1 MANGTP
7 IRLIQRNGGII
18 ELNVT
23 TVTMDVDRKFNPK
36 PLVYSGS
43 HRVATD
49 SNLTRAVIQLEG
61 FMSDDDTVFVSSSTQ
76 ASASIDFS
84 YRIEGVRKIGDKI
97 TDGEKEEVVT
107 NSALGYWEPTTISN
121 LRTPRLA
128 LDDTNVIYFVEDSA
142 SDGFYAPNSVHWV
155 STYDA
160 STSTAKSAASI
171 AQGIANRI
179 AAMGAPYTT
188 STGTSPYTG
197 EANAV
202 VSITRTENGNDTKYP
217 KFKKWNTNVSE
228 PLIIT
233 KYVGYQEG
241 AGTTGMSAGDKV
253 QHLWGVLNNSQ
264 DGGRGLEKVSLRQR
278 DDVTGRRNTRGGG
291 DYIIGIQIPFESMVN
306 AASGEKY
313 SAVNHF
319 MTTGTYHLQNPETKD
334 VENATLAGVEFSD
347 AKNSYTG
354 IKGGVDKATFVRLGG
369 EPLYQFTIIFL
380 PADVIL

>member
-61 FMSDDDTVFVSSSTQ
+61 VMTDDDAVFVSSSTQ

-84 YRIEGVRKIGDKI
+84 YTVESRRKGGRKI
-97 TDGEKEEVVT
+97 TDDDKFDMVFRG
-107 NSALGYWEPTTISN
+107 SLGYWTDTTIPQSPY
-121 LRTPRLA
+121 LK
-128 LDDTNVIYFVEDSA
+128 LDDTNRIYMVNQAAVLGST
-142 SDGFYAPNSVHWV
+142 V
-155 STYDA
+155 SNERWISIYDHT
-160 STSTAKSAASI
+160 TSTAATAAQITSRLKSHIDTWFSAD
-171 AQGIANRI
+171 
-179 AAMGAPYTT
+179 YTAT
-188 STGTSPYTG
+188 IGDSPYTG
-197 EANAV
+197 ETNAV
-202 VSITRTENGNDTKYP
+202 LSITRVANGNDSKNP
-217 KFKKWNTNVSE
+217 KFLNWQGNAIE
-228 PLIIT
+228 PLIINT
-233 KYVGYQEG
+233 FVGYQEG
-241 AGTTGMSAGDKV
+241 AGTVGMSAGDKV

-264 DGGRGLEKVSLRQR
+264 DGGRGGF
-278 DDVTGRRNTRGGG
+278 DDELRGGG

-319 MTTGTYHLQNPETKD
+319 MTTGSYYLHKPDRKG
-334 VENATLAGVEFSD
+334 VENATLAGVQFSD

>member
-61 FMSDDDTVFVSSSTQ
+61 FIADDDAVFVSSSTQ

-84 YRIEGVRKIGDKI
+84 YRIDGVRKIGDEI
-97 TDGEKEEVVT
+97 TDDEKEDMVRNLAT
-107 NSALGYWEPTTISN
+107 YWRPGTISN
-121 LRTPRLA
+121 IRTPKLA

-142 SDGFYAPNSVHWV
+142 SDGYTGSVHWV
-155 STYDA
+155 SLYDE

-197 EANAV
+197 QANAV

-217 KFKKWNTNVSE
+217 KFKKTNSGAFE

-253 QHLWGVLNNSQ
+253 QQLWGVLNNSQ
-264 DGGRGLEKVSLRQR
+264 DGGKGRTRER

-306 AASGEKY
+306 AVSGEKY